1 MNKPLVDRS
10 SLQAVTQSF
19 GSSQTVLYPAAVMVF
34 ALGALSL
41 KIGVVMALLERLSM
55 SVTSNL

>member
-1 MNKPLVDRS
+1 
-10 SLQAVTQSF
+10 
-19 GSSQTVLYPAAVMVF
+19 MVF

>member
-1 MNKPLVDRS
+1 
-10 SLQAVTQSF
+10 
-19 GSSQTVLYPAAVMVF
+19 MVF

-55 SVTSNL
+55 SVTSTL